1 MVATLSYVKENRRYL
16 LAKAL
21 PYMIALGL
29 IVMFVMTTFVFATG
43 DGDGASTSNAGANA
57 AITAVVRIIR
67 VLLSALGALFIVL
80 GVIKFTIA
88 HAQEDSPSQQK
99 AAMLIASGIAL
110 LIVGFVIGQIQFNR
124 IIQTNPQYGYTGF
137 GDSGGGGT
145 GGGGTGG
152 GDTTENFTENG

>member
-21 PYMIALGL
+21 PYLIALGL
-29 IVMFVMTTFVFATG
+29 IVMFVMTTFVFASG
-43 DGDGASTSNAGANA
+43 DDGQSTSNAGANA

-124 IIQTNPQYGYTGF
+124 IIQTNP
-137 GDSGGGGT
+137 
-145 GGGGTGG
+145 
-152 GDTTENFTENG
+152 

>member
-29 IVMFVMTTFVFATG
+29 IVMFVMTTFVFAESVG
-43 DGDGASTSNAGANA
+43 DGNGAANSNAGANA

-80 GVIKFTIA
+80 GVIKFTMVFA
-88 HAQEDSPSQQK
+88 L
-99 AAMLIASGIAL
+99 AA
-110 LIVGFVIGQIQFNR
+110 
-124 IIQTNPQYGYTGF
+124 
-137 GDSGGGGT
+137 GGT
-145 GGGGTGG
+145 IFLYRKYKKLDNDIKGK
-152 GDTTENFTENG
+152 

>member
-16 LAKAL
+16 LANAL

-29 IVMFVMTTFVFATG
+29 IVIFVMTTFVFAGG
-43 DGDGASTSNAGANA
+43 DDGQSTSNAGANA

-110 LIVGFVIGQIQFNR
+110 LIVGFVIGQIKFNQ
-124 IIQTNPQYGYTGF
+124 IIQTTPQYGYSGF
-137 GDSGGGGT
+137 GGGGGGT
-145 GGGGTGG
+145 GDVAGGGGIDEFEG
-152 GDTTENFTENG
+152 

>member
-29 IVMFVMTTFVFATG
+29 IVIFVMTTFVFADNVVG
-43 DGDGASTSNAGANA
+43 DGNGAQNTNAGANA

-110 LIVGFVIGQIQFNR
+110 LIVGFIIGQIQFNR
-124 IIQTNPQYGYTGF
+124 IIQTNPTYGYNGF
-137 GDSGGGGT
+137 GTDGGGGT
-145 GGGGTGG
+145 GGGG
-152 GDTTENFTENG
+152 DTTENYTENG

>member
-29 IVMFVMTTFVFATG
+29 IVIFVMTTFVFAGG
-43 DGDGASTSNAGANA
+43 DDGQSTSNAGANA

-145 GGGGTGG
+145 GDVAGGGGIDEFEG
-152 GDTTENFTENG
+152 